1 MMRLATAVALM
12 SIVACGPGGGSKPGD
27 DDDDTPSDANNMSM
41 PDAPSPDA
49 PPMPAAGIGTACTPD
64 QANPQ
69 GTCPAG
75 FECLNLQ
82 GATTPWCSKTCTSGA
97 GDTCMTGY
105 TGPGKAT
112 CILAV
117 TPAGGGNPQN
127 YCAVVCQD
135 MTGNNQICPAGV
147 CNGMCPGSLACTGD
161 LNGTINGMPQVVGQ
175 VCE

>member
-1 MMRLATAVALM
+1 MRSVIACAL
-12 SIVACGPGGGSKPGD
+12 VFVLGCGGGGSSPGGGD
-27 DDDDTPSDANNMSM
+27 DDDAPSDGAM
-41 PDAPSPDA
+41 PDGSTTSVDA
-49 PPMPAAGIGTACTPD
+49 PPPAVAGIGTACTPNQND
-64 QANPQ
+64 PQ
-69 GTCPAG
+69 GTCPVG
-75 FECLNLQ
+75 FQCLNLQ

-105 TGPGKAT
+105 TGPGKAE

-127 YCAVVCQD
+127 FCAVICQD
-135 MTGNNQICPAGV
+135 MTGNNQICPANQ

-161 LNGTINGMPQVVGQ
+161 LNGTVNGNNQVVGQ